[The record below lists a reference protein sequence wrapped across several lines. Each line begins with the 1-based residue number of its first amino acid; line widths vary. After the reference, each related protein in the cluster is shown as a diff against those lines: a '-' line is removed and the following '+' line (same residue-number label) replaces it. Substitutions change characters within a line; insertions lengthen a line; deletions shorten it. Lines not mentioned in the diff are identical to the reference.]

1 MLCSWDPLE
10 SLYTRECM
18 INTVLAH
25 GVNLI
30 LKCTK
35 HQPLLPFI
43 ERSMAICIVRKLFPL
58 QLLWLYRRP
67 TVNMKLQTGQIEGY
81 RETQIKNTQPWFR
94 LFPFLWFSGSI
105 RAHCPLC
112 VFKGESK
119 VYRVTCEQSHCSVCS
134 SMKKSGQ
141 WVEDPCILLAC
152 DGYKCHLFLFVVKEV
167 QWWNFHW
174 QIS

>member
-43 ERSMAICIVRKLFPL
+43 ERSMAICIVRKLFPW

-94 LFPFLWFSGSI
+94 LFVPLPVVLGEHKSPLPTLCLRGRIEGIPCDLWAKPLLCLFFYEEIWPVSG
-105 RAHCPLC
+105 RPLYFAC
-112 VFKGESK
+112 VW
-119 VYRVTCEQSHCSVCS
+119 R
-134 SMKKSGQ
+134 
-141 WVEDPCILLAC
+141 L
-152 DGYKCHLFLFVVKEV
+152 
-167 QWWNFHW
+167 
-174 QIS
+174 